1 MDERIVLDDEQTSAL
16 DTDDL
21 QFDTA
26 DSMDDIEISPYALN
40 GGVSGTISATYLDYF
55 EGVLEKKDYDEHYVI
70 FKSGDYRYTLAY
82 GDSLKLNGSTFSGVG
97 LNVVN
102 IYRDDNRSD
111 WYTEFITDSVSL
123 NATRLFVYSD
133 LGDYATVE
141 EGVSHIEVYALLF
154 FLAFFVVY
162 NVAHDI
168 FDYVMEHVYRR

>member
-1 MDERIVLDDEQTSAL
+1 MDERIILDDEQDFTL
-16 DTDDL
+16 DTDDM
-21 QFDTA
+21 QSDAA
-26 DSMDDIEISPYALN
+26 DNVDDIEISPYALN

-55 EGVLEKKDYDEHYVI
+55 EGVLDKIGFEEHYVI
-70 FKSGDYRYTLAY
+70 FRSGDYRYTLAY
-82 GDSLKLNGSTFSGVG
+82 GDSLKLDGSTFSGSG

-111 WYTEFITDSVSL
+111 WYTEFTTDSVNL

-133 LGDYATVE
+133 LGGYPGLESGVKHVE
-141 EGVSHIEVYALLF
+141 TIALLF

-162 NVAHDI
+162 SVCHDI